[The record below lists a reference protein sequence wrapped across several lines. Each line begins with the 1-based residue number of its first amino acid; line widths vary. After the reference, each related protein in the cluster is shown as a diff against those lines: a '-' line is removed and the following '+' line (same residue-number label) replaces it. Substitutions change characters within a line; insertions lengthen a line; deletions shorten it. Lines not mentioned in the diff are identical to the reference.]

1 MLCGERKG
9 SVWRA
14 QHLLRVHCFE
24 ESQSLWLPWVPM
36 NRQPRRCV
44 RACFHY
50 QAPTT
55 NSSKIHTYKGGEELP
70 VKSPRRSDRIAA
82 RRSGAPLVREP
93 SISTPVC
100 RVGASARPY
109 ITREP
114 PTMTPQNYTTKSRR
128 LKIRTLR
135 KKRRLKLTP
144 TLITHNQHSS
154 LTHHFTLH
162 RVRRRRRHRQRHR
175 KRYEINCK

>member
-1 MLCGERKG
+1 MTLFKTAHPYQ
-9 SVWRA
+9 RA
-14 QHLLRVHCFE
+14 LLSTAPGREQKNGCNPTLLRK
-24 ESQSLWLPWVPM
+24 ESGLAAPCSTQGALFRRESIAMASMGADEPPPPPVRPRVLPL
-36 NRQPRRCV
+36 
-44 RACFHY
+44 
-50 QAPTT
+50 
-55 NSSKIHTYKGGEELP
+55 SSADHQLIKKIHTYKGGEEPP

-82 RRSGAPLVREP
+82 RRSGAPLVRGP

-135 KKRRLKLTP
+135 KKRRLK
-144 TLITHNQHSS
+144 
-154 LTHHFTLH
+154 TLH
-162 RVRRRRRHRQRHR
+162 HS
-175 KRYEINCK
+175 

>member
-1 MLCGERKG
+1 MASMGADEPPTPPVRP
-9 SVWRA
+9 
-14 QHLLRVHCFE
+14 RV
-24 ESQSLWLPWVPM
+24 LPL
-36 NRQPRRCV
+36 
-44 RACFHY
+44 
-50 QAPTT
+50 
-55 NSSKIHTYKGGEELP
+55 SSADHQLIKKIHTYKGGEEPP

-135 KKRRLKLTP
+135 KKRRTS
-144 TLITHNQHSS
+144 LITGP
-154 LTHHFTLH
+154 LYLH
-162 RVRRRRRHRQRHR
+162 TNLHYIGFGGAGGIARGT
-175 KRYEINCK
+175 KSTANKY

>member
-1 MLCGERKG
+1 MGADEPPTPPVRP
-9 SVWRA
+9 
-14 QHLLRVHCFE
+14 RV
-24 ESQSLWLPWVPM
+24 LPL
-36 NRQPRRCV
+36 
-44 RACFHY
+44 
-50 QAPTT
+50 
-55 NSSKIHTYKGGEELP
+55 SSADHQLIKKIHTYKGGEEPP

-135 KKRRLKLTP
+135 KKRRLKTP
-144 TLITHNQHSS
+144 TS
-154 LTHHFTLH
+154 LTTRTL
-162 RVRRRRRHRQRHR
+162 
-175 KRYEINCK
+175 N

>member
-1 MLCGERKG
+1 MRQISDVTLPTAQFSGHEGGSCLLCSTQGALFRRESIAMASMGADEPPTPPVRP
-9 SVWRA
+9 
-14 QHLLRVHCFE
+14 RV
-24 ESQSLWLPWVPM
+24 LPL
-36 NRQPRRCV
+36 
-44 RACFHY
+44 
-50 QAPTT
+50 
-55 NSSKIHTYKGGEELP
+55 SSADHQLIKNIHTYKGGEEPP
-70 VKSPRRSDRIAA
+70 VQSPRRSDRIAA

-135 KKRRLKLTP
+135 KKRRLK
-144 TLITHNQHSS
+144 
-154 LTHHFTLH
+154 TLH
-162 RVRRRRRHRQRHR
+162 HS
-175 KRYEINCK
+175 

>member
-1 MLCGERKG
+1 MASMGADEPPTPPVRPRVLPLSSML
-9 SVWRA
+9 SSA
-14 QHLLRVHCFE
+14 DH
-24 ESQSLWLPWVPM
+24 
-36 NRQPRRCV
+36 QPIK
-44 RACFHY
+44 
-50 QAPTT
+50 
-55 NSSKIHTYKGGEELP
+55 KIHTYKGGEEPP

-114 PTMTPQNYTTKSRR
+114 PTMTPQNYTTKGRR

-135 KKRRLKLTP
+135 KKRRLKTP
-144 TLITHNQHSS
+144 TSLITS
-154 LTHHFTLH
+154 TLNLH
-162 RVRRRRRHRQRHR
+162 ANSHYIGFGGAGGIARGIARGT
-175 KRYEINCK
+175 KSTANKY

>member
-1 MLCGERKG
+1 MASMGADEPPTPPVRP
-9 SVWRA
+9 
-14 QHLLRVHCFE
+14 RVLPL
-24 ESQSLWLPWVPM
+24 QSADHQLIK
-36 NRQPRRCV
+36 
-44 RACFHY
+44 
-50 QAPTT
+50 
-55 NSSKIHTYKGGEELP
+55 KIHTYKGGEEPP
-70 VKSPRRSDRIAA
+70 VKSPRRSDGIAA

-135 KKRRLKLTP
+135 KKRRLK
-144 TLITHNQHSS
+144 
-154 LTHHFTLH
+154 TLH
-162 RVRRRRRHRQRHR
+162 HS
-175 KRYEINCK
+175 

>member
-1 MLCGERKG
+1 MAAPCSTQGALFRRESIAMASMGADEPPTPPVRP
-9 SVWRA
+9 
-14 QHLLRVHCFE
+14 RV
-24 ESQSLWLPWVPM
+24 LPL
-36 NRQPRRCV
+36 
-44 RACFHY
+44 
-50 QAPTT
+50 
-55 NSSKIHTYKGGEELP
+55 SSADHQLIKKIHTYKGGEEPP

-135 KKRRLKLTP
+135 KKRRLK
-144 TLITHNQHSS
+144 TLYITHNQDSKS
-154 LTHHFTLH
+154 THQFTLH
-162 RVRRRRRHRQRHR
+162 RVRRRRRHRKRHR